1 MVMHM
6 IWNAWVPE
14 KAKEILGRTMQYVRE
29 ALLLQGGVM
38 AVGGIFFSLAWL
50 LLSEN
55 EKLLA
60 VWYQR
65 GLLTGMT
72 LVYTDRNSHN

>member
-1 MVMHM
+1 
-6 IWNAWVPE
+6 
-14 KAKEILGRTMQYVRE
+14 MQYVRE
-29 ALLLQGGVM
+29 ALLLQGGMM
-38 AVGGIFFSLAWL
+38 AVWGIFLSLAWL

-60 VWYQR
+60 VWYQC

-72 LVYTDRNSHN
+72 LVYTDRKS